1 MHAIFETGKIKLMQ
15 FARAVRNAVML
26 APGILAL
33 ITLWERFF

>member
-1 MHAIFETGKIKLMQ
+1 MRSVFETSKIELLR
-15 FARAVRNAVML
+15 FLRGVRHGILL

>member
-1 MHAIFETGKIKLMQ
+1 MQTIFETGKFELLRFLKGIRHGIL
-15 FARAVRNAVML
+15 L